1 MQVASTLDYCD
12 MATITAIKRF
22 IVQATGGKMI
32 IFSNFD
38 LVKNHQIVKNST
50 NTKASEK
57 EEHI

>member
-1 MQVASTLDYCD
+1 MEVANTLDYCD
-12 MATITAIKRF
+12 MATITVIKRF
-22 IVQATGGKMI
+22 IVQGPGGKMV
-32 IFSNFD
+32 IFSNFY